1 MWTIF
6 KPFIEFVTI
15 FLLFYVLV
23 FGSRGMGDLNS
34 PTKPTPP
41 ALEGSIL
48 TTGPPGKFP
57 SPFFLLKLSENT
69 SNAAI
74 MKHSHLKTLKH
85 LRSRLQG
92 TAVKP
97 LFNLIQRVWKIFWN
111 PSMGFCLQICLQTNH
126 IFHLLVVDNRGDK
139 GRREWSVH
147 LTSCQ
152 GRTSVLRI
160 NVCCKHPDDFAWS
173 PTRCENCRE
182 DEFLTWP

>member
-1 MWTIF
+1 MLTIF

-69 SNAAI
+69 VNTVCI
-74 MKHSHLKTLKH
+74 
-85 LRSRLQG
+85 
-92 TAVKP
+92 
-97 LFNLIQRVWKIFWN
+97 
-111 PSMGFCLQICLQTNH
+111 TN
-126 IFHLLVVDNRGDK
+126 
-139 GRREWSVH
+139 SY
-147 LTSCQ
+147 
-152 GRTSVLRI
+152 
-160 NVCCKHPDDFAWS
+160 
-173 PTRCENCRE
+173 
-182 DEFLTWP
+182 